1 MLYLESSD
9 IMRLRNLKD
18 KDILLEN
25 CDYLVKNPEDYKG
38 KWHEL
43 FLNHHPLH
51 IEIGMGKGK
60 FIREHAKRLILSE

>member
-25 CDYLVKNPEDYKG
+25 CSYLINDPCFYRG
-38 KWHEL
+38 QWNRL
-43 FLNHHPLH
+43 FLA
-51 IEIGMGKGK
+51 IK
-60 FIREHAKRLILSE
+60 AK

>member
-25 CDYLVKNPEDYKG
+25 CSYLINIKDLEFFNAV
-38 KWHEL
+38 
-43 FLNHHPLH
+43 
-51 IEIGMGKGK
+51 
-60 FIREHAKRLILSE
+60 LIFQN